1 MGSRVLVFP
10 SLKELE
16 ELLRAPLLKNTHEG
30 TADGLHLIT
39 GNLGDLAITV
49 DETARNLPQLQAAG
63 DVGQPGNA

>member
-16 ELLRAPLLKNTHEG
+16 ELLRTPLLKNTHEG

-49 DETARNLPQLQAAG
+49 DKAASNLLEL
-63 DVGQPGNA
+63 